1 MKKMSETIVFFGS
14 GPVAAQSLELLAQ
27 SFMIEAVITKPR
39 AAHHRGPV
47 PVLEVA
53 ERLSLPTIEVNGKED
68 LSTKV
73 ATTKLKS
80 SVAVL
85 IDFGIIVGQDV
96 IDTFPLGIVNSHFSL
111 LPQWRGADPITF
123 AILSGQKV
131 TGVSLMLLVQKMD
144 EGPLLAQAD
153 YDIEPDE
160 TTPSLTDNLIQ
171 LSYSMLCEVLPVYV
185 AGSIQP
191 VPQEVVATES
201 PSPLQVS
208 YSRKLTKND
217 GMLDW
222 HKPAVVLEREVR
234 AFHGWPKSRTE
245 LAGQQVVI
253 TKAHVEAANSQPGTL
268 TVSARS
274 LAVGTQHDAL
284 AIDALIPAGKKEM
297 PIAAYLAGYG
307 QKLRQ

>member
-1 MKKMSETIVFFGS
+1 MKKMSATIVFFGS

-27 SFMIEAVITKPR
+27 SFTIESVITKPR
-39 AAHHRGPV
+39 PSHHRGPV

-53 ERLSLPTIEVNGKED
+53 QRLNLPTIEVAGKD
-68 LSTKV
+68 HLSNRIAETKF
-73 ATTKLKS
+73 KS
-80 SVAVL
+80 NVAVL

-96 IDTFPLGIVNSHFSL
+96 IDAFPLGIVNSHFSL
-111 LPQWRGADPITF
+111 LPEWRGADPISF

-144 EGPLLAQAD
+144 EGPLLAQGD
-153 YDIEPDE
+153 YDIELDE
-160 TTPSLTDNLIQ
+160 TTPSLTENLIQ
-171 LSYSMLCEVLPVYV
+171 LSYTMLCEVLPAYI

-191 VPQEVVATES
+191 LPQEVAAAES
-201 PSPLQVS
+201 PNSLRVS
-208 YSRKLTKND
+208 YSHKLTKED
-217 GMLDW
+217 GVLDW
-222 HKPAVVLEREVR
+222 RKPAEVLEREVR

-253 TKAHVEAANSQPGTL
+253 TKAHIEVSESQPGQL
-268 TVSARS
+268 IFGAKS
-274 LAVGTQHDAL
+274 LAIGTRHNAL

-307 QKLRQ
+307 QKLR